1 MEQSVS
7 LNKFISDTGYCSRRE
22 ADRLIEAGRVMINN
36 RVARTGNRYE
46 PGDEVV
52 VDGSIVK
59 PAKKDK
65 RVILAFNKPVGITT
79 TTEEDIKDNIIS
91 YIGYPKRIFPI
102 GRLDKDSEGLIFLT
116 NDGDIVN
123 KILRAG
129 NQHEKEYNVRVH
141 KPIEGAFLKMMS
153 EGVPIM
159 DTRTMPC
166 RVKQTGKQS
175 FTIILTQ
182 GLNRQIRRM
191 CEYLGYNVT
200 SLQRTRIMHIRLDK
214 LAPGKW
220 RYLSEAE
227 MEALQESVAESSAAP
242 EKVKLPKS
250 KARAGK
256 QAFDRKA
263 FEGKSEK
270 KVDKNPFERKTEI
283 KSEKKPFKR
292 DTLRKKEEKP
302 FARKSDRKE
311 DKKPFERDTVRKKE
325 EKPFVR
331 KSDRKEDKKPFERK
345 TDKKA
350 DKKTFERKHSK
361 KTDDK
366 PFDRKADK
374 KPPRDQKGKAG
385 GRGRNADKPVDK
397 SFKAFR
403 DRGKKK

>member
-141 KPIEGAFLKMMS
+141 KPIEGAFLKIMS

-242 EKVKLPKS
+242 EKVKLPKG
-250 KARAGK
+250 KARTGK

-263 FEGKSEK
+263 FDGKSEK
-270 KVDKNPFERKTEI
+270 RGDKKPYERKSDKKT
-283 KSEKKPFKR
+283 EKKPFER

-302 FARKSDRKE
+302 FE
-311 DKKPFERDTVRKKE
+311 
-325 EKPFVR
+325 R

-345 TDKKA
+345 TAKKGDKKNFEPKTA
-350 DKKTFERKHSK
+350 KKGEK
-361 KTDDK
+361 K
-366 PFDRKADK
+366 PFDRNTDK

-385 GRGRNADKPVDK
+385 GRGRKADKPVDK

>member
-22 ADRLIEAGRVMINN
+22 ADRLIEAGRVMING

-59 PAKKDK
+59 PAKKEK

-91 YIGYPKRIFPI
+91 FIGYPKRIFPI

-242 EKVKLPKS
+242 EKVKLPKG
-250 KARAGK
+250 KARSGK
-256 QAFDRKA
+256 PAFERKA
-263 FEGKSEK
+263 FESKTEK
-270 KVDKNPFERKTEI
+270 RGNNKPYERKTEG
-283 KSEKKPFKR
+283 KAEKKTFER
-292 DTLRKKEEKP
+292 DALRKKEEKP
-302 FARKSDRKE
+302 FD
-311 DKKPFERDTVRKKE
+311 
-325 EKPFVR
+325 R

-345 TDKKA
+345 TDKKG
-350 DKKTFERKHSK
+350 DKKPFERKNAK
-361 KTDDK
+361 KGDNK

-385 GRGRNADKPVDK
+385 GRGRNADKPADK

>member
-22 ADRLIEAGRVMINN
+22 ADRLIEAGRVTINN

-59 PAKKDK
+59 PARKEK

-91 YIGYPKRIFPI
+91 FIGYPKRIFPI

-242 EKVKLPKS
+242 EKVKLPKG

-256 QAFDRKA
+256 PAFERKA
-263 FEGKSEK
+263 FDSKPEKREVKKPYDRKTDKKVEK
-270 KVDKNPFERKTEI
+270 KTFE
-283 KSEKKPFKR
+283 P
-292 DTLRKKEEKP
+292 DTFRKKEEKP
-302 FARKSDRKE
+302 FDRKSDRKE
-311 DKKPFERDTVRKKE
+311 DKKPFEWKKDKKGGKKTVESKTAKKG
-325 EKPFVR
+325 
-331 KSDRKEDKKPFERK
+331 DKKPFDRN
-345 TDKKA
+345 A
-350 DKKTFERKHSK
+350 DR
-361 KTDDK
+361 
-366 PFDRKADK
+366 
-374 KPPRDQKGKAG
+374 KPPRDQKGKAT
-385 GRGRNADKPVDK
+385 GRGRKADKPADK

-403 DRGKKK
+403 DRGKKR